1 MRTVEILGFAI
12 RPTVLGYGCS
22 ALMGRGRQHARRL
35 LEAAFDAGIRHFDV
49 APLYGRGDAEWELGE
64 FARSHRHKISL
75 TTKIGLP
82 PRKLNRLR
90 RGAVSIAR
98 QASRLCPSLK
108 SVGQA
113 IVPNNRADKGSD
125 TGIKFSVTEARL
137 SLERSL
143 RALRTDFIDLLLLH
157 EYVAAGADEDTL
169 TFLEDA
175 VRAGKIA
182 RFGLG
187 SDFRRTLVTFRY
199 APRLCG
205 IMQFESSALVQN
217 ITTVRDL
224 APASV
229 IITHGALS
237 DSYRRIIEG
246 INHNKK
252 KAGELAKK
260 IGVNVLD
267 GRFLSLL
274 MLGSALIAN
283 SHGIVLFS
291 SSEPSNIINNARA
304 VDDGFSYEQIKE
316 FERWLEDERSQLVT
330 VGT

>member
-64 FARSHRHKISL
+64 FARAHRHEISL

-108 SVGQA
+108 SIGGKIIPDNPA
-113 IVPNNRADKGSD
+113 NSGSA
-125 TGIKFSVTEARL
+125 TAIKFSVTEARL

-143 RALRTDFIDLLLLH
+143 RALRTDSIDLLLLH
-157 EYVAAGADEDTL
+157 EYVAAGADGEDTL

-217 ITTVRDL
+217 ITTARDL

-237 DSYRRIIEG
+237 DSYRRIIEV

-260 IGVNVLD
+260 IDVNVLD

-283 SHGIVLFS
+283 SDGIVLFS
-291 SSEPSNIINNARA
+291 SREPSNIINNARA
-304 VDDGFSYEQIKE
+304 VDDGFSYDQIKE
-316 FERWLEDERSQLVT
+316 FERWLEDVRSNW
-330 VGT
+330 